1 MKITAL
7 SFLLLIF
14 LYLLINPI
22 TTLIDKNTYIIGGEY
37 ILHKG
42 EVLRGNL
49 VLAFAQVTLE
59 EDSRIE
65 GTIHSFSSAID
76 LGCTLTGDI
85 TSVESDVKIEN
96 STNLKSTPPDKGL
109 LPFVVLLPNLA
120 RWNLTAGG

>member
-1 MKITAL
+1 MKITTL

-14 LYLLINPI
+14 LFLLINPI
-22 TTLIDKNTYIIGGEY
+22 SALIDKNTYIIGGEY

-42 EVLRGNL
+42 EVVKGNL

-65 GTIHSFSSAID
+65 GNIRSFSSAID

-85 TSVESDVKIEN
+85 SSVESDIKIEE
-96 STNLKSTPPDKGL
+96 STNLRSTQPDIGL

-120 RWNLTAGG
+120 RWNLAADG